1 MNTAMTAAEVDAF
14 ADRVF
19 AAIEA
24 GDVDAVASMWAD
36 DIAVWHNTDQ
46 VEQSKAANLRTLDWM
61 VANTVARSYR
71 AIRRTALPDG
81 FVQQHVLHLEFD
93 DGRGVDLPA
102 ALFVRIAEGRVT
114 RIDEYLDGAAI
125 AHIFA

>member
-1 MNTAMTAAEVDAF
+1 MNPAMTVADTDAF

-24 GDVDAVASMWAD
+24 GDVEAVASMWAD

-46 VEQSKAANLRTLDWM
+46 IEQSKAANLRTLEWM
-61 VANTVARSYR
+61 VAGTASRSYR
-71 AIRRTALPDG
+71 AVRRTSTTDG
-81 FVQQHVLHLEFD
+81 FVQQHVLHLELD
-93 DGRGVDLPA
+93 DGRSVDLPA
-102 ALFVRIAEGRVT
+102 ALFVRIAGGRVT

-125 AHIFA
+125 ARIFG